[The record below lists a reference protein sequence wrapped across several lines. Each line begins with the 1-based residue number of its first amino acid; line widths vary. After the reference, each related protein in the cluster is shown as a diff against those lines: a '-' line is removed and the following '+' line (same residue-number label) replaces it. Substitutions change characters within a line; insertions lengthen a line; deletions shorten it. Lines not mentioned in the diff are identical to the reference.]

1 MKEIWL
7 IMGFGAGVVAGT
19 LLYKHCQ
26 EAKQIVNK
34 SEKVIK
40 KEIDDVKDKM
50 KKEKQSKSQTE

>member
-34 SEKVIK
+34 GEKVIK
-40 KEIDDVKDKM
+40 KEIDDVKDKI